1 MYHRQAQEFI
11 AQSRGGPLSSDILSI
26 FSSYLPLN
34 YVSASTKITILAE
47 LIDRVDVG
55 GSDELQAVMESPI
68 WTHIP
73 ELLKSGNSEIW
84 SLASQLSVL
93 GDAQSA
99 NQINQLTPPLSLP
112 PPTCQHPPRIWRN
125 NLSRGID
132 ESLLLEAELRRKKEI
147 HSVKIIVLGPKDCGK
162 TTLLKG
168 LRSGFAPKAFRA
180 EMDAWRPAIRLNLVR
195 SINFVINPIFQSSQ
209 SSELKQLA
217 MKIAPL
223 TYKVEETLFSCI
235 APPEMIL
242 QAGWY
247 RFSRV
252 AEFSSP
258 NVLIPFRR
266 EHMRE
271 EEERASRPLSAC
283 ASDMQELWT
292 SSEMQMLLEA
302 HKIELRTQPGFFL
315 DDLQRICDENYIPTT
330 NDILRTRVH
339 NPYAEG
345 PEKHDIEG
353 ESSWKAGT
361 LTAYEMRGALTTSE
375 QGMLHHL
382 PSLSETDIPTS
393 SSVWKATID
402 FHGYT
407 YETNLFQA
415 FDEVYQ
421 ENGIEFN
428 PLEQSFKQWRAICS
442 NNLLASVNLTVCI
455 TKIDILRHKIQ
466 SGKQFSQYVTSYL
479 DEPNDADAIL
489 AYVYQKVKN
498 IHRQHLSTYKY
509 KGALSVTCI
518 CATNPS
524 DIRSLMYSLR
534 ANVVRE
540 TLHVCQLV

>member
-1 MYHRQAQEFI
+1 MYHRQALEFI
-11 AQSRGGPLSSDILSI
+11 AQSRGAPLSSDILSI

-34 YVSASTKITILAE
+34 YVSVSTKIAILAE

-55 GSDELQAVMESPI
+55 GSHGDELQAVMESPV
-68 WTHIP
+68 WTQIP

-93 GDAQSA
+93 GDTKNA
-99 NQINQLTPPLSLP
+99 NGLTPPISLP
-112 PPTCQHPPRIWRN
+112 APTSQHPPRIWRN
-125 NLSRGID
+125 NLSRAID
-132 ESLLLEAELRRKKEI
+132 KSLALEAGLRRKTEI
-147 HSVKIIVLGPKDCGK
+147 RNVKIIVLGPKDCGK

-168 LRSGFAPKAFRA
+168 LRSCFAPKAFRA
-180 EMDAWRPAIRLNLVR
+180 EVDAWRPVIRLNLVR
-195 SINFVINPIFQSSQ
+195 LMNFVISLVLRHSQ
-209 SSELKQLA
+209 SSPLSTDLKRLA
-217 MKIAPL
+217 IKLAPE
-223 TYKVEETLFSCI
+223 TCKVEETLFSCI

-271 EEERASRPLSAC
+271 EEERASQLLSVC

-292 SSEMQMLLEA
+292 SSEMQMSLEA
-302 HKIELRTQPGFFL
+302 HKIEMKIQPGFVL

-339 NPYAEG
+339 NPYADG

-375 QGMLHHL
+375 QGMLNHFIYPAL
-382 PSLSETDIPTS
+382 TCLFFLIPIS
-393 SSVWKATID
+393 
-402 FHGYT
+402 
-407 YETNLFQA
+407 A

-455 TKIDILRHKIQ
+455 TKIDILRHKIR
-466 SGKQFSQYVTSYL
+466 SGKQFSQYMTSYL
-479 DEPNDADAIL
+479 DQPNDADAIL
-489 AYVYQKVKN
+489 ACSSLLSSSSWPSVNSFQMYLRRLKVF
-498 IHRQHLSTYKY
+498 
-509 KGALSVTCI
+509 
-518 CATNPS
+518 TNPS